1 MRRNIRDRVK
11 TLAPFLTF
19 DEDPYVI
26 VGDDGRLSWMMD
38 GFTTS
43 ESYPYARHFRLGRDR
58 VNYMRNSIKAIIDAY
73 DGTTTFYVFDE
84 ADPIIAAYRGLFP
97 SLFKDGSAMPPAM
110 RKHVRYPELLL
121 QLQAAVY
128 GLYHMT
134 DPGVF
139 YNREDLWSV
148 ASEVGMTAGR
158 EQAAQTMDP
167 NFVLMTL
174 PGEKTTEFVEILP
187 FTPANRNNLI
197 GWIAG
202 RSDEA
207 NYGKAIVYDFP
218 KTRLVDGPL
227 QVEARIDQNAQLSG
241 QLSLWNQQGSHV
253 RRGSLIVIPVGRA
266 LLYAEP
272 IYLQAERSP
281 MPELRLVVLALQDR
295 LAYGPTFEVAMAALF
310 GNGQSTLATAP
321 NAPNAP
327 PPSTSSSPSGSPAP
341 VASASAAAPAP
352 ADTNGLI
359 SAAAKDLADYQR
371 LTAEG
376 KLGEAGQK
384 LEALKQKL
392 ETLNRQRR

>member
-1 MRRNIRDRVK
+1 
-11 TLAPFLTF
+11 
-19 DEDPYVI
+19 
-26 VGDDGRLSWMMD
+26 
-38 GFTTS
+38 
-43 ESYPYARHFRLGRDR
+43 
-58 VNYMRNSIKAIIDAY
+58 
-73 DGTTTFYVFDE
+73 
-84 ADPIIAAYRGLFP
+84 
-97 SLFKDGSAMPPAM
+97 MPPAM

-121 QLQAAVY
+121 QLQASVY

-158 EQAAQTMDP
+158 EQAAQTMEP

-174 PGEKTTEFVEILP
+174 PGEKATEFVEILP

-207 NYGKAIVYDFP
+207 NYGKTVVYDFP
-218 KTRLVDGPL
+218 KTKLVDGPL

-253 RRGSLIVIPVGRA
+253 RRGGLIVIPVGRA

-281 MPELRLVVLALQDR
+281 MPELRIVVLALQDR

-327 PPSTSSSPSGSPAP
+327 SSAPGAPAAPSSSSTSSP
-341 VASASAAAPAP
+341 APAP
-352 ADTNGLI
+352 AASDMNGLI

-392 ETLNRQRR
+392 ERLNSVRR